1 MRVGPH
7 LSGPHKRSGPIRSGL
22 TVVCVLCGKDSPR
35 TGRFQTKCSECR
47 KSHIRQKTYILD
59 YAKLWRQT
67 HREIVRAA
75 KNHPC
80 MDCGEVFHHSLMDFD
95 HRSGEVKGFNIA
107 IGMFR
112 FGKEKLLAE
121 IAKCDVVCC
130 LCHRIRTWN
139 RAHPQEHII
148 RK

>member
-35 TGRFQTKCSECR
+35 TR
-47 KSHIRQKTYILD
+47 
-59 YAKLWRQT
+59 
-67 HREIVRAA
+67 
-75 KNHPC
+75 N
-80 MDCGEVFHHSLMDFD
+80 
-95 HRSGEVKGFNIA
+95 GEVKGFNIA